1 MIHALSVEAIS
12 RSTYLRSGYSSV
24 DQAGRRLYEEGKVTF
39 EHVDTQRARLQV
51 AENEQKSY
59 RVTVRLTPERRHS
72 QIEVQCSCK
81 SRSRWHSCAHG
92 VAAVLALRDY
102 LRQHPPSPWKG
113 VLGPAV
119 HGSTGAIPSRDVLV
133 LSLQCSPHWNEET
146 IWEVLPYT
154 LSETHFAP
162 EECSDPAA
170 IVQAIRRK
178 KLSSQARQL
187 RQRISPHG
195 YAHLPTEV
203 VAAVNLTFGAS
214 SRSSYASESGTSSYL
229 ESVFTLLPHCIA
241 YFGTDGDPLQTPL
254 TVLSQAGTIG
264 LAIYA
269 TPEGL
274 RLAPLFQL
282 NDPTLRLNPQDIR
295 IIIRD
300 PIWILAGSLLLHLDD
315 PSNVGALLI
324 EHPNLLIAPP
334 EQDEFLEEYV
344 LPLANRVPVG
354 GSAVQWEDVSAPP
367 TPRLYLTEEGGE
379 LQVHLRF
386 GYGAYE
392 VGYDH
397 DLPPMSIRG
406 KVASAGAGA
415 GAEEEQGGETGEGER
430 REEGKAPAP
439 RVFLARV
446 HRQPPREEEVWNH
459 LASCGLRAASKKA
472 TWMLLRKNLAPL
484 DFLMHQVP
492 KLVEEGYEIYGE
504 QDLSLAPINR
514 SQPRIS
520 FVVSSGID
528 WFDVQAIVHFGEFD
542 VSLKEI
548 QRAIRKRERYLK
560 LADGT
565 IGAIPDEWMERY
577 RHLFSLGREVKDRIR
592 LSESQLSLLDQL
604 LEQGDEVQADMEF
617 ERRRQRLR
625 DFSQIVPQNLPEG
638 FVGTLRPYQKAGYDW
653 LHFLHTYGF
662 GGCLADDMGTGK
674 TVQTLAFLQ
683 SLYEGGKATSATL
696 IVVPRSLLFNWQ
708 REAATF
714 TPNLRV
720 FIHADQNRIKDPAGF
735 GDYHLILTT
744 YGVMLRDADL
754 LRQYTFASIIL
765 DEAQTIKNPLAETSR
780 TARDLK
786 SEHRLTLTGTPVEN
800 TTLELWSQFAFLNPG
815 MLGKLESFR
824 KEFVTPIEQKQ
835 NQQTAH
841 TLRKMVYPFIL
852 RRTKDQVAHDLPP
865 RTERILMSDM
875 EPEQRALY
883 NRQRDYYRGL
893 LLGMIEEEGMERVHL
908 KVLEGLLRLRQI
920 CNHPR
925 LVDPAFAGA
934 SAKFDLLME
943 TLETLQAE
951 GHKALVFS
959 QFVQMLA
966 LVREALEA
974 RQIPY
979 AYLDGQTRNRQAA
992 VDQFQNDPSIPF
1004 FLISLKAGGVG
1015 LNLTAADYVI
1025 HVDPWW
1031 NPAVEMQATDRTH
1044 RIGQDKPVFVY
1055 KLVVQDS
1062 VEEKVLQLQAHKRAV
1077 VEQVITAEGS
1087 FFKELTPDD
1096 VTTLFT

>member
-1 MIHALSVEAIS
+1 MIQALSVEAIS
-12 RSTYLRSGYSSV
+12 HSDYLRGGYSPV
-24 DQAGRRLYEEGKVTF
+24 DQAGKRLYEEGKVTL

-51 AENEQKSY
+51 TEDERTSY
-59 RVTVRLTPERRHS
+59 RVTVRLTPERRYS

-81 SRSRWHSCAHG
+81 SRARWHSCPHG
-92 VAAVLALRDY
+92 VAALLLLRDH
-102 LRQHPPSPWKG
+102 LRQHPPSRWKG

-119 HGSTGAIPSRDVLV
+119 HGSSSSGSAPSRDLLV
-133 LSLQCSPHWNEET
+133 LSLQCSRRWNEET
-146 IWEVLPYT
+146 IWEVIPYT
-154 LSETHFAP
+154 IPEEHMAP
-162 EECSDPAA
+162 EERHDPAA

-178 KLSSQARQL
+178 KLSSQVRQL
-187 RQRISPHG
+187 RQRISPHE
-195 YAHLPTEV
+195 YAHLATEV
-203 VAAVNLTFGAS
+203 VAAVNLTFGSS
-214 SRSSYASESGTSSYL
+214 SRSNYASESGTSSYL
-229 ESVFTLLPHCIA
+229 ESVFTLMPHCVV
-241 YFGTDGDPLQTPL
+241 YFGTEDDPLQTPL
-254 TVLSQAGTIG
+254 TVLSQAGTVG
-264 LAIYA
+264 LAIDGA
-269 TPEGL
+269 PDGL
-274 RLAPLFQL
+274 RLAPLFRL

-300 PIWILAGSLLLHLDD
+300 PIWMLAGPLLLHLDD
-315 PSNVGALLI
+315 PSGVGALLI
-324 EHPNLLIAPP
+324 EHPDLLIAPH
-334 EQDEFLEEYV
+334 EQAEFLEDYV
-344 LPLANRVPVG
+344 LPLASRVPVG
-354 GSAVQWEDVSAPP
+354 GSAVQWEEVNGLP
-367 TPRLYLTEEGGE
+367 TPRLYLAEEEGE
-379 LQVHLRF
+379 LQIHLRF

-397 DLPPMSIRG
+397 DLPPMSIRA
-406 KVASAGAGA
+406 KATSV
-415 GAEEEQGGETGEGER
+415 GEGASTGTGSED
-430 REEGKAPAP
+430 EKTPAP
-439 RVFLARV
+439 CICLARV
-446 HRQPPREEEVWNH
+446 HRQPQREEEAWNN
-459 LASCGLRAASKKA
+459 LPSCGLRAASKKA
-472 TWMLLRKNLAPL
+472 TWMLLRKNLEPL

-492 KLVEEGYEIYGE
+492 KLIEQGYEVYGE
-504 QDLSLAPINR
+504 KDLSLAPVNR

-528 WFDVQAIVHFGEFD
+528 WFDVQAIVHFGEFE

-565 IGAIPDEWMERY
+565 IGAIPDEWIERY
-577 RHLFSLGREVKDRIR
+577 RHLFSLGREMKDRIR
-592 LSESQLSLLDQL
+592 LSESQMALLDQL
-604 LEQGDEVQADMEF
+604 LEKGDHVQADEEF
-617 ERRRQRLR
+617 ERRRQRLH
-625 DFSQIVPQNLPEG
+625 DFSQIVSQKLPDG

-683 SLYEGGKATSATL
+683 SLYEWGRVTSATL
-696 IVVPRSLLFNWQ
+696 IIVPRSLLFNWE

-714 TPNLRV
+714 TPHLRV
-720 FIHADQNRIKDPAGF
+720 FIHADQNRIRDPAEF
-735 GDYHLILTT
+735 GNYQLILTT

-754 LRQYTFASIIL
+754 LRQYTFAYLIL
-765 DEAQTIKNPLAETSR
+765 DESQTIKNPVAETSR
-780 TARDLK
+780 VARELK

-815 MLGKLESFR
+815 MLGKLEYFR

-835 NQQTAH
+835 DQQTAH
-841 TLRKMVYPFIL
+841 TLRRMVYPFIL
-852 RRTKDQVAHDLPP
+852 RRTKDQVARDLPP

-875 EPEQRALY
+875 EPEQRAFY
-883 NRQRDYYRGL
+883 NRQRDYYRGV
-893 LLGMIEEEGMERVHL
+893 LLGMIEEEGMERVHM

-925 LVDPAFAGA
+925 LVDPEFAGA
-934 SAKFDLLME
+934 SAKFDLLLE

-959 QFVQMLA
+959 QFVQMLS
-966 LVREALEA
+966 LVRETLDA
-974 RQIPY
+974 RQTPY

-992 VDQFQNDPSIPF
+992 VDRFQNDSAIPF

-1044 RIGQDKPVFVY
+1044 RIGQDQPVFVY
-1055 KLVVQDS
+1055 KLVMQDS

-1087 FFKELTPDD
+1087 FFKELSTED
-1096 VTTLFT
+1096 VTALFT